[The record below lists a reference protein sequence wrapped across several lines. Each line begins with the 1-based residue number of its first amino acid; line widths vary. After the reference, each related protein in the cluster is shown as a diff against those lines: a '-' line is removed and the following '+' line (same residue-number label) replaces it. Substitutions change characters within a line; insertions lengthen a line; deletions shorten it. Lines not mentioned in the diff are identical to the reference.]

1 MTEKT
6 PSPGGAG
13 TAANDGSAGDPAA
26 SRPGGQVAADRES
39 IVVPPAILAQQAGWA
54 QPGEKPRVT
63 GPKSNDDD
71 APQIFASS
79 VRKADD
85 TSEAGYDENPPG
97 VGKLG
102 VILGTVL
109 AVLLVGSGI
118 TLYMVNKD
126 SSKDTASVA
135 QPDATKSAP
144 PTPTAEP
151 VPPIKDSAK
160 VLPTVTGD
168 FGKKAEIQ
176 VPGEASDGSFVVKV
190 LSEGNGPKVDK
201 NSWTS
206 VDYTAKDWTTGKDIP
221 SSYDDKGK
229 PQIFQAGT
237 DALIPALDQAVMG
250 KKAGSRL
257 LVVAPPAA
265 GFGSQGKPDMSIGP
279 KDNLIFVI
287 DIRNANAPDA
297 VVSGTVTPPPADFPQ
312 VKDNGKKPADI
323 TPVAGAKDPT
333 ELKTHVLIKGTG
345 PVVEKGEKVV
355 VQYTGALAKD
365 GKVFDSSLSKGQA
378 FSFAVGGGQVIQGW
392 DQGLTGQTVGSRV
405 ELVIPASL
413 GYGDKGQGDI
423 PPGATLVFVVD
434 ILDAGQG

>member
-1 MTEKT
+1 MSEKAS
-6 PSPGGAG
+6 SPGGAG
-13 TAANDGSAGDPAA
+13 TANGNSTGDPAD
-26 SRPGGQVAADRES
+26 SRPGGPLPGDGES
-39 IVVPPAILAQQAGWA
+39 IVVPPSILKQQAGWA
-54 QPGEKPRVT
+54 QPGTAAPRT
-63 GPKSNDDD
+63 GGTKTDE
-71 APQIFASS
+71 APQIFASN
-79 VRKADD
+79 VRRQD
-85 TSEAGYDENPPG
+85 TSEAGYAENPPG

-118 TLYMVNKD
+118 TLYVVNRD
-126 SSKDTASVA
+126 GGSKSDTAA
-135 QPDATKSAP
+135 KPDAGKSAP
-144 PTPTAEP
+144 ATPSAEP

-160 VLPTVTGD
+160 VLPTITGE
-168 FGKKAEIQ
+168 FGKKAGIE
-176 VPGEASDGSFVVKV
+176 VPGEQSDGSFVVKV
-190 LSEGNGPKVDK
+190 LSEGTGAKVEK

-221 SSYDDKGK
+221 SSYDEKGK

-237 DALIPALDQAVMG
+237 DALIPALDQAVVG
-250 KKAGSRL
+250 KKAGSRV

-265 GFGSQGKPDMSIGP
+265 AFGAQGNPSMSIGA
-279 KDNLIFVI
+279 KDNLVFVI
-287 DIRNANAPDA
+287 DIRNSNAPDA

-323 TPVAGAKDPT
+323 TPVAGAADPT

-345 PVVEKGEKVV
+345 PKVEKGEKVV
-355 VQYTGALAKD
+355 VQYTGALFKD

-378 FSFAVGGGQVIQGW
+378 FSFPVGGGQVIAGW
-392 DQGLTGQTVGSRV
+392 DQGLEGQTVGSRV

-423 PPGATLVFVVD
+423 PANATLVFVVD

>member
-1 MTEKT
+1 MSEKAS
-6 PSPGGAG
+6 SPGGAG
-13 TAANDGSAGDPAA
+13 TANGNSAGDPAD
-26 SRPGGQVAADRES
+26 SRPGGPLPGDGES
-39 IVVPPAILAQQAGWA
+39 IVVPPSILKQQAGWA
-54 QPGEKPRVT
+54 TPGEAPRAAGGT
-63 GPKSNDDD
+63 KTDE
-71 APQIFASS
+71 APQIFASN
-79 VRKADD
+79 VRRQEA
-85 TSEAGYDENPPG
+85 SEAGYAENPPG

-118 TLYMVNKD
+118 TLYVVNRDD
-126 SSKDTASVA
+126 SKSSTAKPA
-135 QPDATKSAP
+135 DAAKSAP

-151 VPPIKDSAK
+151 VPPIKDNAK
-160 VLPTVTGD
+160 VLPTVTGE
-168 FGKKAEIQ
+168 FGKKAGIE
-176 VPGEASDGSFVVKV
+176 VPAEQADGSFVVKV
-190 LSEGNGPKVDK
+190 LSEGSGPKVEK

-221 SSYDDKGK
+221 SSYDETGK

-237 DALIPALDQAVMG
+237 DALIPALDQAVLG
-250 KKAGSRL
+250 KKAGSRI

-265 GFGSQGKPDMSIGP
+265 AFGAQGNPSMSIGAA
-279 KDNLIFVI
+279 DNLVFVI
-287 DIRNANAPDA
+287 DIQRSTVADA

-323 TPVAGAKDPT
+323 TPVAGAADPT

-345 PVVEKGEKVV
+345 PKVEKGEKVV
-355 VQYTGALAKD
+355 VQYTGALFKD

-378 FSFAVGGGQVIQGW
+378 FSFPVGGGQVIAGW
-392 DQGLTGQTVGSRV
+392 DQGLEGQTVGSRV

-413 GYGDKGQGDI
+413 GYKDQAQGDI
-423 PPGATLVFVVD
+423 PANSTLVFVVD

>member
-1 MTEKT
+1 MSEKAS
-6 PSPGGAG
+6 SPGGAG
-13 TAANDGSAGDPAA
+13 TANGNSTGDPAD
-26 SRPGGQVAADRES
+26 SRPGGPLPGDGES
-39 IVVPPAILAQQAGWA
+39 IVVPPSILKQQAGWA
-54 QPGEKPRVT
+54 QPGAAAPRT
-63 GPKSNDDD
+63 GGTKTDE
-71 APQIFASS
+71 APQIFASN
-79 VRKADD
+79 VRRQD
-85 TSEAGYDENPPG
+85 TSEAGYAENPPG

-118 TLYMVNKD
+118 TLYVVNRD
-126 SSKDTASVA
+126 GGSKSDTAA
-135 QPDATKSAP
+135 AKPDASKSAP
-144 PTPTAEP
+144 ATPSAEP

-160 VLPTVTGD
+160 VLPTITGE
-168 FGKKAEIQ
+168 FGKKAGIE
-176 VPGEASDGSFVVKV
+176 VPGEQSDGSFVVKV
-190 LSEGNGPKVDK
+190 LSEGTGAKVEK

-221 SSYDDKGK
+221 SSYDEKGK

-237 DALIPALDQAVMG
+237 DALIPALDQAVVG
-250 KKAGSRL
+250 KKAGSRVM
-257 LVVAPPAA
+257 VVAPPAA
-265 GFGSQGKPDMSIGP
+265 AFGAQGNPSMSIGA
-279 KDNLIFVI
+279 KDNLVFVI
-287 DIRNANAPDA
+287 DIRNSNAPDA

-323 TPVAGAKDPT
+323 TPVAGAADPT

-345 PVVEKGEKVV
+345 PKVEKGEKVV
-355 VQYTGALAKD
+355 VQYTGALFKD

-378 FSFAVGGGQVIQGW
+378 FSFPVGGGQVIAGW
-392 DQGLTGQTVGSRV
+392 DQGLEGQTVGSRV

-423 PPGATLVFVVD
+423 PANATLVFVVD

>member
-13 TAANDGSAGDPAA
+13 PAANDSSAGDPVA
-26 SRPGGQVAADRES
+26 SRPGGPVGGERES

-54 QPGEKPRVT
+54 KPGEAPRVPGGT
-63 GPKSNDDD
+63 RTDD
-71 APQIFASS
+71 APQIFASN
-79 VRKADD
+79 VRKTD

-102 VILGTVL
+102 VILGTVIAL
-109 AVLLVGSGI
+109 LLVGSGV

-126 SSKDTASVA
+126 GSKDTAA
-135 QPDATKSAP
+135 AAPDAAKSAP

-160 VLPTVTGD
+160 VLPTVTGE

-176 VPGEASDGSFVVKV
+176 IPGEASDGSFVVKV
-190 LSEGNGPKVDK
+190 LTEGTGPKVEK
-201 NSWTS
+201 NSWAS
-206 VDYTAKDWTTGKDIP
+206 VDYTAKDWNTGKDIP
-221 SSYDDKGK
+221 SSYDANGK

-237 DALIPALDQAVMG
+237 DALIPALDQAVIG

-265 GFGSQGKPDMSIGP
+265 AFGAQGKADMSIGP
-279 KDNLIFVI
+279 KDDLVFVI
-287 DIRNANAPDA
+287 DVRNANAPDA

-312 VKDNGKKPADI
+312 VKDNGKKPAEI

-333 ELKTHVLIKGTG
+333 ELKSHVLIKGSG
-345 PVVEKGEKVV
+345 PKVEKGEKVV
-355 VQYTGALAKD
+355 VQYTGALFSS

-378 FSFAVGGGQVIQGW
+378 FSFSVGGGQVIQGW
-392 DQGLTGQTVGSRV
+392 DQGLEGQTVGSRV

-423 PPGATLVFVVD
+423 PAGATLVFVVD

>member
-13 TAANDGSAGDPAA
+13 TAANDSSAGDPAA
-26 SRPGGQVAADRES
+26 SRPGGPVAGDRES

-54 QPGEKPRVT
+54 QPGEKSRAT
-63 GPKSNDDD
+63 GGTTTDD
-71 APQIFASS
+71 APQIFASN
-79 VRKADD
+79 VRKADA
-85 TSEAGYDENPPG
+85 SEAGYDENPPS

-118 TLYMVNKD
+118 TLYVVNKGD
-126 SSKDTASVA
+126 SSKDSASAAKPDVA
-135 QPDATKSAP
+135 TAP
-144 PTPTAEP
+144 PTPSAEP

-168 FGKKAEIQ
+168 FGKKADIQ
-176 VPGEASDGSFVVKV
+176 VPGDKSDGSFVVKV

-206 VDYTAKDWTTGKDIP
+206 VDYTAKDWNTGKDIP
-221 SSYDDKGK
+221 SSYDNNGK

-237 DALIPALDQAVMG
+237 DALIPALDQAVVG

-265 GFGSQGKPDMSIGP
+265 AFGSQGKPDMSIGA
-279 KDNLIFVI
+279 KDDLIFVI
-287 DIRNANAPDA
+287 DVRNSNAPDA

-345 PVVEKGEKVV
+345 PAVEKGEKVV

-365 GKVFDSSLSKGQA
+365 GKIFDSSLSKGQA
-378 FSFAVGGGQVIQGW
+378 FSFPVGGGQVIQGW
-392 DQGLTGQTVGSRV
+392 DQGLVGQTVGSRV

>member
-13 TAANDGSAGDPAA
+13 TAANDSPAGDPAA
-26 SRPGGQVAADRES
+26 SRPGGPLPGDGES
-39 IVVPPAILAQQAGWA
+39 IVVPPSILKQQAGWA
-54 QPGEKPRVT
+54 QPGDAPRAAGGT
-63 GPKSNDDD
+63 KTDD
-71 APQIFASS
+71 APQIFASN
-79 VRKADD
+79 VRKSD

-97 VGKLG
+97 VGRLG

-109 AVLLVGSGI
+109 AVLLAGSAV

-126 SSKDTASVA
+126 GSKDDAA
-135 QPDATKSAP
+135 AAKPDAAKTAP
-144 PTPTAEP
+144 PTPTADP

-160 VLPTVTGD
+160 VLPTVAGD
-168 FGKKAEIQ
+168 FGKKADIQ
-176 VPGEASDGSFVVKV
+176 VPGDKSDGSFVVKV
-190 LSEGNGPKVDK
+190 LSEGTGPKVDK

-206 VDYTAKDWTTGKDIP
+206 VDYTAKDWNTGKDIP
-221 SSYDDKGK
+221 SSYDANGK

-237 DALIPALDQAVMG
+237 DSLIPALDQAVLG
-250 KKAGSRL
+250 KKAGSRV

-265 GFGSQGKPDMSIGP
+265 AFGAQGKADMSIGP
-279 KDNLIFVI
+279 KDDLIFVI
-287 DIRNANAPDA
+287 DIRNANAPDS

-312 VKDNGKKPADI
+312 VKDNGKKPAEI

-333 ELKTHVLIKGTG
+333 ELKSHVLIKGTG
-345 PVVEKGEKVV
+345 PKVEKGEKVV
-355 VQYTGALAKD
+355 VQYTGALFKD

-378 FSFAVGGGQVIQGW
+378 FSFPVGGGQVIQGW
-392 DQGLTGQTVGSRV
+392 DQGLEGQTVGSRV
-405 ELVIPASL
+405 ELVIPAAL

>member
-1 MTEKT
+1 MSEKAS
-6 PSPGGAG
+6 SPGGAG
-13 TAANDGSAGDPAA
+13 TANGNSAGDPAD
-26 SRPGGQVAADRES
+26 SRPGGPLPGDGES
-39 IVVPPAILAQQAGWA
+39 IVVPPSILKHSPGWV
-54 QPGEKPRVT
+54 QPGEAGQAKRSAGGT
-63 GPKSNDDD
+63 KTDET
-71 APQIFASS
+71 PQIFASN
-79 VRKADD
+79 VRRQD

-118 TLYMVNKD
+118 TLYVVNRD
-126 SSKDTASVA
+126 GGSKADTAA
-135 QPDATKSAP
+135 KPDAVKSAP
-144 PTPTAEP
+144 PTPSAEP

-160 VLPTVTGD
+160 VLPTITGE
-168 FGKKAEIQ
+168 FGKKATIE
-176 VPGEASDGSFVVKV
+176 VPGEQADGSFVVKV
-190 LSEGNGPKVDK
+190 LSEGNGPKVEK

-221 SSYDDKGK
+221 SSYDESGK

-237 DALIPALDQAVMG
+237 DALIPALDQAVVG
-250 KKAGSRL
+250 KKAGSRV

-265 GFGSQGKPDMSIGP
+265 AFGAQGNPNMSIGA
-279 KDNLIFVI
+279 KDNLVFVI
-287 DIRNANAPDA
+287 DIRNSNAPDA

-323 TPVAGAKDPT
+323 TPVAGAADPT
-333 ELKTHVLIKGTG
+333 ELKSHVLIKGSG
-345 PVVEKGEKVV
+345 PKVEKGEKVV
-355 VQYTGALAKD
+355 VQYTGALFKD

-378 FSFAVGGGQVIQGW
+378 FSFPVGGGQVIAGW
-392 DQGLTGQTVGSRV
+392 DQGLEGQTVGSRV

-413 GYGDKGQGDI
+413 GYKDQAQGDI
-423 PPGATLVFVVD
+423 PANSTLVFVVD

>member
-13 TAANDGSAGDPAA
+13 TAANDSSAGDPAA
-26 SRPGGQVAADRES
+26 SRPGGPVAGDRES
-39 IVVPPAILAQQAGWA
+39 IVVPPSILAHQAGWV
-54 QPGEKPRVT
+54 QPGEKPRVA
-63 GPKSNDDD
+63 GGSSSDD

-79 VRKADD
+79 VRKAE

-109 AVLLVGSGI
+109 AVLLVGSGV

-126 SSKDTASVA
+126 DSKDSTSAA
-135 QPDATKSAP
+135 KPDAATTAP
-144 PTPTAEP
+144 PTPSAEP

-168 FGKKAEIQ
+168 FGKKADIQ
-176 VPGEASDGSFVVKV
+176 VPGDKSDGSFVVKV
-190 LSEGNGPKVDK
+190 LSEGSGAKVEK

-206 VDYTAKDWTTGKDIP
+206 VDYTAKDWNTGKDIP

-237 DALIPALDQAVMG
+237 DSLIPALDQAVVG

-265 GFGSQGKPDMSIGP
+265 AFGAQGKPDMSIGA
-279 KDNLIFVI
+279 KDDLIFVI
-287 DIRNANAPDA
+287 DIRNTNAPDA

-333 ELKTHVLIKGTG
+333 ELKTHVLIKGSG
-345 PVVEKGEKVV
+345 PAVEKGEKVV
-355 VQYTGALAKD
+355 VQYTGALFKD

-378 FSFAVGGGQVIQGW
+378 FSFPVGGGQVIQGW
-392 DQGLTGQTVGSRV
+392 DQGLVGQTVGSRV

>member
-13 TAANDGSAGDPAA
+13 TAANDSSAGDPAA
-26 SRPGGQVAADRES
+26 SRPGGQIAADRES

-54 QPGEKPRVT
+54 QPGDKPRAT
-63 GPKSNDDD
+63 GRSKNDEDD

-79 VRKADD
+79 VRKADS
-85 TSEAGYDENPPG
+85 SEAGYDENPPG

-102 VILGTVL
+102 VILGTVIAL
-109 AVLLVGSGI
+109 LLVGSGV

-126 SSKDTASVA
+126 SSKDTSAAA

-190 LSEGNGPKVDK
+190 LSEGTGPKVDK
-201 NSWTS
+201 NTWTS
-206 VDYTAKDWTTGKDIP
+206 VDYTAKDWNTGKDIP
-221 SSYDDKGK
+221 SSYDNNGK

-237 DALIPALDQAVMG
+237 DSLIPALDQAVMG

-287 DIRNANAPDA
+287 DVRNANAPDA

-345 PVVEKGEKVV
+345 PAVEKGEKVV

-378 FSFAVGGGQVIQGW
+378 FSFPVGGGQVIQGW
-392 DQGLTGQTVGSRV
+392 DQGLVGQTVGSRV

>member
-13 TAANDGSAGDPAA
+13 TAANDSSAGDPAA
-26 SRPGGQVAADRES
+26 SRPGGPVAGDRES

-54 QPGEKPRVT
+54 QPGEQSRAT
-63 GPKSNDDD
+63 GGTTTDD
-71 APQIFASS
+71 APQIFASN
-79 VRKADD
+79 VRKADS
-85 TSEAGYDENPPG
+85 SEAGYDENPPS

-118 TLYMVNKD
+118 TLYLVNKDD
-126 SSKDTASVA
+126 SSKDSASAAKPDVA
-135 QPDATKSAP
+135 TAP
-144 PTPTAEP
+144 PTPSAEP

-168 FGKKAEIQ
+168 FGKKADIQ
-176 VPGEASDGSFVVKV
+176 VPGDKSDGSFVVKV

-206 VDYTAKDWTTGKDIP
+206 VDYTAKDWNTGKDIP
-221 SSYDDKGK
+221 SSYDNNGK

-237 DALIPALDQAVMG
+237 DALIPALDQAVVG
-250 KKAGSRL
+250 KKAGSRV

-265 GFGSQGKPDMSIGP
+265 AFGSQGKPDMSIGA
-279 KDNLIFVI
+279 KDDLIFVI
-287 DIRNANAPDA
+287 DIRNSNAPDA

-345 PVVEKGEKVV
+345 PAVEKGEKVV

-378 FSFAVGGGQVIQGW
+378 FSFPVGGGQVIQGW
-392 DQGLTGQTVGSRV
+392 DQGLVGQTVGSRV

-423 PPGATLVFVVD
+423 PPAATLVFVVD

>member
-13 TAANDGSAGDPAA
+13 TAANDGSADPAA
-26 SRPGGQVAADRES
+26 SRPGGPVGGDRES

-54 QPGEKPRVT
+54 QPGEAPRAPGGGT
-63 GPKSNDDD
+63 KTDD

-79 VRKADD
+79 VRKSD

-102 VILGTVL
+102 VILGTVIAL
-109 AVLLVGSGI
+109 LLVGSGV

-126 SSKDTASVA
+126 GSKDSAA
-135 QPDATKSAP
+135 AKPDAAKTAQ

-160 VLPTVTGD
+160 VLPTVAGD

-190 LSEGNGPKVDK
+190 LTEGTGAKVEK

-206 VDYTAKDWTTGKDIP
+206 VDYTAKDWNTGKDIP
-221 SSYDDKGK
+221 SSYDANGK

-237 DALIPALDQAVMG
+237 DSLIPALDQAVIG

-265 GFGSQGKPDMSIGP
+265 AFGAQGKADMSIGP
-279 KDNLIFVI
+279 KDDLIFVI
-287 DIRNANAPDA
+287 DVRNANAPDS

-312 VKDNGKKPADI
+312 VKDNGKKPAEI

-333 ELKTHVLIKGTG
+333 ELKSHVLIKGTG
-345 PVVEKGEKVV
+345 PAVEKGEKVV
-355 VQYTGALAKD
+355 VQYTGALFKD

-378 FSFAVGGGQVIQGW
+378 FTFPVGGGQVIQGW
-392 DQGLTGQTVGSRV
+392 DQGLEGQTVGSRV

>member
-26 SRPGGQVAADRES
+26 SRPGGPVGGDRES

-54 QPGEKPRVT
+54 QPGEAQRAAGGTKT
-63 GPKSNDDD
+63 DD
-71 APQIFASS
+71 APQIFASN
-79 VRKADD
+79 VRKSD

-102 VILGTVL
+102 VILGTVIAL
-109 AVLLVGSGI
+109 LLVGSGV

-126 SSKDTASVA
+126 GSKDGTAA
-135 QPDATKSAP
+135 QADATKSAP
-144 PTPTAEP
+144 PTPTAAP

-160 VLPTVTGD
+160 VLPTVAGD

-176 VPGEASDGSFVVKV
+176 IPGEASDGSFVVKV
-190 LSEGNGPKVDK
+190 LTEGTGAKVEK

-206 VDYTAKDWTTGKDIP
+206 VDYTAKDWNTGKDIP
-221 SSYDDKGK
+221 SSYDDNGK

-237 DALIPALDQAVMG
+237 DALIPALDQAVVG

-265 GFGSQGKPDMSIGP
+265 AFGEQGKADMSIGA
-279 KDNLIFVI
+279 KDDLVFVI
-287 DIRNANAPDA
+287 DIRNANAPDS

-312 VKDNGKKPADI
+312 VKDNGKKPAEI

-333 ELKTHVLIKGTG
+333 ELKSHVLIKGTG
-345 PVVEKGEKVV
+345 PKVEKGEKVV
-355 VQYTGALAKD
+355 VQYTGALFSS

-378 FSFAVGGGQVIQGW
+378 FSFPVGGGQVIQGW
-392 DQGLTGQTVGSRV
+392 DQGLEGQTVGSRV

>member
-13 TAANDGSAGDPAA
+13 TAANDSSAGDPAA
-26 SRPGGQVAADRES
+26 SRPGGPLPGDGES
-39 IVVPPAILAQQAGWA
+39 IVVPPSILKQQAGWA
-54 QPGEKPRVT
+54 QPGDRPRAT
-63 GPKSNDDD
+63 GGTKTDDT
-71 APQIFASS
+71 PQIFAST
-79 VRKADD
+79 VRRGD

-97 VGKLG
+97 VGRLG

-109 AVLLVGSGI
+109 AVLLAGSAV

-126 SSKDTASVA
+126 GGSKSDTAA
-135 QPDATKSAP
+135 KPDAAQSAP
-144 PTPTAEP
+144 PTPTADP

-160 VLPTVTGD
+160 VLPTITGD
-168 FGKKAEIQ
+168 FGKKADIQ

-190 LSEGNGPKVDK
+190 LSEGTGAKVDK

-206 VDYTAKDWTTGKDIP
+206 VDYTAKDWNTGKDIP
-221 SSYDDKGK
+221 SSYDNNGK
-229 PQIFQAGT
+229 QQIFQAGT
-237 DALIPALDQAVMG
+237 DALIPALDQAVLG
-250 KKAGSRL
+250 KKAGSRI

-265 GFGSQGKPDMSIGP
+265 AFGSQGKSDMSIGP
-279 KDNLIFVI
+279 KDDLIFVI

-323 TPVAGAKDPT
+323 TPVAGAADPT

-345 PVVEKGEKVV
+345 PKVEKGEKVV
-355 VQYTGALAKD
+355 VQYTGALFKD
-365 GKVFDSSLSKGQA
+365 GKMFDSSLSKGQA
-378 FSFAVGGGQVIQGW
+378 FSFPVGGGQVIQGW
-392 DQGLTGQTVGSRV
+392 DQGLVGQTVGSRV
-405 ELVIPASL
+405 ELVIPAAL
-413 GYGDKGQGDI
+413 AYGDKGQGDI
-423 PPGATLVFVVD
+423 PANAPLVFVVD